1 MAMESEAAQHTE
13 ALEAVDVAAV
23 TSVAPG
29 GAHNIA
35 PVAAQWLADSAH
47 DRERRQQLIVQLGM
61 DFQPYS
67 ETEAGEILY
76 GLKMLDDFATSGS
89 TVRELACAATVDTAV
104 VKETRGQARGLVGRG
119 VAEVIGK
126 TELTI
131 RGASPQDVIAYLM
144 LLDGKHFQ
152 STVNKAQEV
161 RNEIREVKNP
171 HHFVS
176 YYEVKTAP
184 FQNRTFLS
192 SLVCQQLSDQPPTFV
207 WVVVP
212 LAEHPSVRPIDEQ
225 HAVRAEGARCARLTL
240 AAPNTTRIEYV
251 CWVDLKGNFPKVPT
265 AQARESFP
273 CLPRHF
279 HSDRCSSA
287 RSSFRRC

>member
-1 MAMESEAAQHTE
+1 MPSLFKPIQMDVAEQAPDDSSQASAAIEVESEAAQHAE

-23 TSVAPG
+23 HSVPG
-29 GAHNIA
+29 GAQNIA
-35 PVAAQWLADSAH
+35 PVAAQWLADSVH
-47 DRERRQQLIVQLGM
+47 DRERRQQLIEQLGM

-67 ETEAGEILY
+67 ETEAGAVLY

-89 TVRELACAATVDTAV
+89 SVRELACAATVDTAV
-104 VKETRGQARGLVGRG
+104 VQETRGQARDLVGRG

-144 LLDGKHFQ
+144 LLDGRHFQ
-152 STVNKAQEV
+152 STINKEQEV
-161 RNEIREVKNP
+161 CNEIREVKNP

-207 WVVVP
+207 WVVAP
-212 LAEHPSVRPIDEQ
+212 LAEHPSVRPIDEL

-265 AQARESFP
+265 AQS
-273 CLPRHF
+273 
-279 HSDRCSSA
+279 
-287 RSSFRRC
+287 